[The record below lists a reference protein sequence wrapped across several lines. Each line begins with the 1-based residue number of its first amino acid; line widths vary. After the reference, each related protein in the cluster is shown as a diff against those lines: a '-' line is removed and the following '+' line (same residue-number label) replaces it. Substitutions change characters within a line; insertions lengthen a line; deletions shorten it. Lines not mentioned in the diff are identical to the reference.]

1 MIALVHDNK
10 LKIDR
15 NLKIVSKSAHDGA
28 RGFLLLV
35 HILLKTVIFNAERSN
50 WLPFFVDA
58 Y

>member
-1 MIALVHDNK
+1 MHDNK